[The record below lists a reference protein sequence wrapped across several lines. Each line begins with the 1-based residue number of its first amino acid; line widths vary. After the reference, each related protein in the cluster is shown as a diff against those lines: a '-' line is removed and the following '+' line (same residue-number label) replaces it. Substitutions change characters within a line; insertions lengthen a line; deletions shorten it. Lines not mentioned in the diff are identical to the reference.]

1 MNNVYFKDKVVE
13 TPTGNRYNGL
23 LATGEISA
31 VVILRGGAIFEV
43 KPLEIVRTSSSY

>member
-1 MNNVYFKDKVVE
+1 MNNVYFKEKIVE
-13 TPTGNRYNGL
+13 TPMGNTYKGL

-43 KPLEIVRTSSSY
+43 TIFDRVVVGR